1 MKATLRIAVVSLAL
15 VGSSGASVLTYSWND
30 FASGNIPDGGRTGWQ
45 DTRTLPTLVGS
56 LGEPVQIVNVNVTLG
71 IKNGRNGDYR
81 AVLTHGSDYVV
92 LLNRVGRTID
102 IPAGAIDPGFGP
114 VGVGAS
120 KFTLSDQAATDVH
133 LYSLMDFYIN
143 KNHQL
148 IGTYQPDGRDYA
160 PASTYDTTPR
170 TTSLAV
176 FNSKDPNG
184 DWVLNIY
191 DSAVGPATPGQGI
204 VQDWGIEITIVPE
217 PVNVALGA
225 FGGVFVLAGL
235 YRKARQNS
243 RPAGKV

>member
-1 MKATLRIAVVSLAL
+1 MACEEAPAPWVMLSPTHATLI
-15 VGSSGASVLTYSWND
+15 
-30 FASGNIPDGGRTGWQ
+30 FAAAGG
-45 DTRTLPTLVGS
+45 V
-56 LGEPVQIVNVNVTLG
+56 
-71 IKNGRNGDYR
+71 
-81 AVLTHGSDYVV
+81 
-92 LLNRVGRTID
+92 ID

-191 DSAVGPATPGQGI
+191 D
-204 VQDWGIEITIVPE
+204 
-217 PVNVALGA
+217 
-225 FGGVFVLAGL
+225 
-235 YRKARQNS
+235 
-243 RPAGKV
+243 